1 MSKDREDGGATRSG
15 GCFIGR
21 GRRSVA
27 WRRGRIREA
36 SSSLLHKFVYTLGG
50 NVWVAGGGGLRRR
63 DGLPGTGDLACWS
76 PIYRLGRWECRAGRV
91 RVWRAQA
98 RAARVRVGI
107 YCGVPATRRDGAA
120 RGEKGGDS
128 GAGRRL
134 GYVAGEWEGAGDCRL
149 AFL

>member
-1 MSKDREDGGATRSG
+1 MSERRLLHRTRTTE
-15 GCFIGR
+15 
-21 GRRSVA
+21 RSVA
-27 WRRGRIREA
+27 AGA
-36 SSSLLHKFVYTLGG
+36 DTGSLFLSDAH
-50 NVWVAGGGGLRRR
+50 
-63 DGLPGTGDLACWS
+63 LACWS